1 VRSEKC
7 EWLVGRGLTRA
18 CVGWSSAFPGACLG
32 WGREVRSEEC
42 EWRVGRV
49 GVVERAAELFGV
61 GDGSV
66 PSPLACSEV
75 AGGDWVA
82 GGGLIV
88 GSAA

>member
-1 VRSEKC
+1 M
-7 EWLVGRGLTRA
+7 
-18 CVGWSSAFPGACLG
+18 
-32 WGREVRSEEC
+32 RSEEC